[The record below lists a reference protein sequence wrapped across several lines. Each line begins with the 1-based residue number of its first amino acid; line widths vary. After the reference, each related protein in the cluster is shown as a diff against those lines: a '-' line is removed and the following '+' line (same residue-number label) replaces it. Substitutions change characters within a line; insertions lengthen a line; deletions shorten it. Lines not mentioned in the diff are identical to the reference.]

1 MISRLLLAC
10 LLLSEAGFSQELTDA
25 AAEKQQGY
33 QPLRAALHV
42 HSQFSDG
49 DYGITELASFA
60 HRDRIDVL
68 GITDSFLTRVR
79 YGIGPLRK
87 LISRSRLR
95 PGVLDQGIENY
106 LASADEAHNQF
117 KDVIILPGLEAAP
130 SYYWLGTPG
139 TDLRLYDFDHHILIF
154 GLSDPRAI
162 ANLPVIENATWS
174 NTNRDWTLL
183 FGTLLTLS
191 AGLAAAVRARRV
203 LRVVGVLVA
212 AAALLWTC
220 DAWPFG
226 SVSDP
231 YSGKQDRRAIQ
242 HLIDYVTDHDGMA
255 FWSYPEARYPDI
267 KEGGATMVS
276 RPQPE
281 ILRLTE
287 NYRGFEG
294 IYGENVKITGPG
306 NLWDQILVDYIH
318 RGRKTW
324 PSAITGIDFHSFQ
337 GKGGWHEFNRG
348 LTLLWAKNKDVSSV
362 LDALRQGR
370 GYAAFHQDAEHQLD
384 LEDFAIRSKTGVAI
398 SGETVTTDGEIAFS
412 AHIRWRGAS
421 RPLPD
426 APVQIDV
433 VRDGELLEHRD
444 ALLPADIMRAETLE
458 KGRHY
463 YRLRV
468 KSGSSEILSN
478 PVFCEVQRGS

>member
-1 MISRLLLAC
+1 MISGLLLAC
-10 LLLSEAGFSQELTDA
+10 LLFSGPGFSQELTNT

-68 GITDSFLTRVR
+68 GVTDSFLTRVR

-87 LISRSRLR
+87 LVSRSQLR

-117 KDVIILPGLEAAP
+117 KDVIVLPGLEAAP

-154 GLSDPRAI
+154 GLSDRRAI
-162 ANLPVIENATWS
+162 VNLPVIENATWS

-183 FGTLLTLS
+183 FGTLLTLL
-191 AGLAAAVRARRV
+191 AGLAAAVRARRI
-203 LRVVGVLVA
+203 LRVVGVLVIA
-212 AAALLWTC
+212 LTLLWSY

-226 SVSDP
+226 SLSDP
-231 YSGKQDRRAIQ
+231 YSGKQDRYAIQ
-242 HLIDYVTDHDGMA
+242 HLLDYVTDHGGMA
-255 FWSYPEARYPDI
+255 FWSYPEARFPDI

-281 ILRLTE
+281 ILGFTE

-294 IYGENVKITGPG
+294 IYGENVKITSPG
-306 NLWDQILVDYIH
+306 NLWDQILLDYIH
-318 RGRKTW
+318 GGRKTW
-324 PSAITGIDFHSFQ
+324 PSVITGIDFHSFQ
-337 GKGGWHEFNRG
+337 GKGGWHELNRG
-348 LTLLWAKNKDVSSV
+348 QTLLWAKNKDMNSV
-362 LDALRQGR
+362 LDALSHGR
-370 GYAAFHQDAEHQLD
+370 GYAAFDQDAEHQLD
-384 LEDFAIRSKTGVAI
+384 LEDFAIRSGAGLAI
-398 SGETVTTDGEIAFS
+398 SGETVTTDGEVAFS
-412 AHIRWRGAS
+412 ARIRWSGA
-421 RPLPD
+421 PGFQPT
-426 APVQIDV
+426 ATVQIDV

-444 ALLPADIMRAETLE
+444 VPLPADILRTDTFE

-468 KSGSSEILSN
+468 KSGASEILSN
-478 PVFCEVQRGS
+478 PVFCEVPRR